1 MQTLKQALDL
11 GLLTKVTMTAKG
23 LTIYSTKRPDGAMYS
38 WDFYEKN
45 LQSKLASKCQQLEEA
60 NAGTLEPQA

>member
-1 MQTLKQALDL
+1 MQTLRQALDL
-11 GLLTKVTMTAKG
+11 GLINKVAMSAKG

-45 LQSKLASKCQQLEEA
+45 LQPKLASKCQQAEEA

>member
-1 MQTLKQALDL
+1 MQTLRQALDL
-11 GLLTKVTMTAKG
+11 GLLTKVTMTSKG

-45 LQSKLASKCQQLEEA
+45 LQPKLASKCQQLEEA
-60 NAGTLEPQA
+60 SAGTLEPQA

>member
-1 MQTLKQALDL
+1 MNTLKQALDL
-11 GLLTKVTMTAKG
+11 GLITKVAMSAKG

-45 LQSKLASKCQQLEEA
+45 LQPKLASKCQQAEEA